1 MSGLWPLTVRELKK
15 WIRNPTFLF
24 TGLIQPIFWIA
35 LFGSALDITKLS
47 TSYLVGAPPS
57 VVAAATAATFD
68 GAPNYITFL
77 VGGVL
82 TTMGLFTAMFAGTQ
96 IIFDRRLGPMGRFLS
111 SPIRR
116 SSIVFSKIISSV
128 IRIIPQVVI
137 LIVAAL
143 LIPNGLIFQNGFSL
157 LDVLVLATAIILI
170 AFIFSSIF
178 SVIATRMTNMNSIF
192 GIVNLVNLPLMF
204 MSFAMFPKTMMA
216 GWLANVAQYNPVSWS
231 AQAIRTVII
240 NGNLTASQWG
250 QEGLWLGAL
259 AALAA
264 GLLLLTAYLV
274 EKEIRD

>member
-15 WIRNPTFLF
+15 WVRNPTFFF

-35 LFGSALDITKLS
+35 LFGSAFDITKFLS
-47 TSYLVGAPPS
+47 GPS
-57 VVAAATAATFD
+57 GSTAASFLLD
-68 GAPNYITFL
+68 GAPNYITYI

-128 IRIIPQVVI
+128 IRILPQVVI
-137 LIVAAL
+137 LVVAAY
-143 LIPNGLIFQNGFSL
+143 LIPNGLKFLHGFTIV
-157 LDVLVLATAIILI
+157 DVLIMATAIILI

-178 SVIATRMTNMNSIF
+178 SVIATRMTNMQSIF

-204 MSFAMFPKTMMA
+204 VSYAMFSKAMMA
-216 GWLANVAQYNPVSWS
+216 DWLGNVAQYNPVSWS
-231 AQAIRTVII
+231 AEAIRTVII
-240 NGNLTASQWG
+240 NGSLTSSQWV
-250 QEGLWLGAL
+250 QEGRWLGAL
-259 AALAA
+259 AVLAA
-264 GLLLLTAYLV
+264 GLLLLTYYLV

>member
-35 LFGSALDITKLS
+35 LFGSALDITKLLS
-47 TSYLVGAPPS
+47 SSSAGVG
-57 VVAAATAATFD
+57 VATAYVLD

-137 LIVAAL
+137 LIIAAL
-143 LIPNGLIFQNGFSL
+143 LIPNGLIFQHGFTL

-204 MSFAMFPKTMMA
+204 MSYAMFPSTMMA
-216 GWLANVAQYNPVSWS
+216 GWLSNVAQYNPVSWS

-240 NGNLTASQWG
+240 NGSLSASQWS
-250 QEGLWLGAL
+250 QEGQWLGAL
-259 AALAA
+259 AVLAA

>member
-15 WIRNPTFLF
+15 WIRNPTFLL
-24 TGLIQPIFWIA
+24 TGLVQPIFWIA
-35 LFGSALDITKLS
+35 LFGSAFDITRFFPGAS
-47 TSYLVGAPPS
+47 SLVLG
-57 VVAAATAATFD
+57 
-68 GAPNYITFL
+68 GAPNYITYI

-128 IRIIPQVVI
+128 IRIMPQVVI
-137 LIVAAL
+137 LLVAAV
-143 LIPNGLIFQNGFSL
+143 LIPNGLKFVHGFTI
-157 LDVLVLATAIILI
+157 LDALVLATAIVLV

-204 MSFAMFPKTMMA
+204 VSFAMFSSQMMA
-216 GWLANVAQYNPVSWS
+216 PWLANVAQYNPVSWS
-231 AQAIRTVII
+231 AEAIRMVII
-240 NGNLTASQWG
+240 NGSLTAAQWTQIG
-250 QEGLWLGAL
+250 KWLGGL